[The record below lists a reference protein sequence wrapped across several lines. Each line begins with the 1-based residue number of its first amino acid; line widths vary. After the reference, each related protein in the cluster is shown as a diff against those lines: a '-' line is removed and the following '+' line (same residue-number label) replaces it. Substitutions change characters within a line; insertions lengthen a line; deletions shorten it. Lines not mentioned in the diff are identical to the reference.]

1 MITWTAEK
9 RIDFSNGQPNKS
21 MDLRAKQRLCYQRR
35 PLIFTL
41 SLAVSPHV
49 ISTVRH
55 LFCYPDVMTRQI
67 FKNLII
73 LQWLLG
79 IISCVV
85 YFATIDY
92 LPQQL
97 QSYLEE
103 LKNTEPTTNEW
114 FLFTIGFFLLIAYIV
129 IYIGLYRFKGWA
141 KRLLIP
147 IHVFVLIIAL
157 FSGVS
162 IETGWVSAINY
173 LYCLVDGGILFLVY
187 LPPVSQMFE
196 ANGDV

>member
-1 MITWTAEK
+1 MT
-9 RIDFSNGQPNKS
+9 
-21 MDLRAKQRLCYQRR
+21 KQN
-35 PLIFTL
+35 
-41 SLAVSPHV
+41 
-49 ISTVRH
+49 
-55 LFCYPDVMTRQI
+55 

-79 IISCVV
+79 ITSCVV
-85 YFATIDY
+85 YLATIDY

-103 LKNTEPTTNEW
+103 LKNTELTTNEW
-114 FLFTIGFFLLIAYIV
+114 FLIAIGFFLLLAYIV

-141 KRLLIP
+141 KRLLLP
-147 IHVFVLIIAL
+147 IHVFALIVTP
-157 FSGVS
+157 FSGIS

-173 LYCLVDGGILFLVY
+173 LYCLVNGGILFLVY

-196 ANGDV
+196 TDGDV